1 MEIIMRNLI
10 IKNALVLFILF
21 YMQNAMAGSAFFTA
35 VVTAEK
41 AGIVDQTN
49 ISAPSY
55 HACEFRKN
63 DVINN
68 YVATGYTILNA
79 SSCVAI
85 YPRLPELIK
94 PEWQPRWP
102 IPPVCLSCPPWDLNI
117 LNVLDPILTKQVNIL
132 SEKYRVNEYLKE
144 LQNLQEQFDLEGF
157 DKALEE
163 LDAQQQFN

>member
-1 MEIIMRNLI
+1 MRNLT
-10 IKNALVLFILF
+10 IKSALIMFILL
-21 YMQNAMAGSAFFTA
+21 YMQNAMASSAFYTA

-49 ISAPSY
+49 ITAPS
-55 HACEFRKN
+55 HFACEIRKG

-68 YVATGYTILNA
+68 YVATGYTIINA

-85 YPRLPELIK
+85 NLRIPELIK
-94 PEWQPRWP
+94 PEWHPRWP

-117 LNVLDPILTKQVNIL
+117 LNVLDPYFAKQVNAL

-144 LQNLQEQFDLEGF
+144 LQNLQEQYDLQGF